1 MSGPDAFVIP
11 VRGVGGRAGDRR
23 AGGGGSGPPA
33 SVRPLSAAVSAAGLA
48 LLAAAASGTLIGRRP
63 ARAGEAELAAGAP
76 VALAE
81 GDLLVRPRVAF
92 GAGVYLVAWQEGWPG
107 LNGTADISAARVEA
121 GSFKPLDSAPVKV
134 CGAPESQSRP
144 AVAAGADVFLVV
156 WQDFRNGKDY
166 DVRGA
171 IVDART
177 GKIRVPDFEI
187 AARQRNQA
195 RPAAAWTGRHFVAVW
210 QEARGRDAYG
220 VAGVRVSA
228 EGKVLDS
235 EPILYAEAGHSPAV
249 RVSAGKVL
257 VAWSDGQT
265 ASGCMADAETGKPL
279 KSVGAKGKMNTR
291 CPNDI
296 SLADDGQGN
305 FMAVSARESFPNPWG
320 WPGPGA
326 VLCSRVNAD
335 GSAPEENVNYGYYLS
350 DVCGRR
356 VPNVVDTATWGNT
369 DRWHAGAPGG
379 FKGTADGMWPYGKP
393 AVAWDGRGTWLFA
406 WVKGKILPDRLNL
419 AEYEIWLR
427 GMDAKTLAVTL
438 KDRKLAGGAGNEAKD
453 PAIEAGPAGEFLLAY
468 ESAPA
473 GGKMRIEAIG
483 LRAK

>member
-1 MSGPDAFVIP
+1 MNGPYAIFMHARRMGGFGWRRVACPYLPIAHGPTHAGISISAGMTFFLAAAAFAPI
-11 VRGVGGRAGDRR
+11 VGGRA
-23 AGGGGSGPPA
+23 AGGG
-33 SVRPLSAAVSAAGLA
+33 
-48 LLAAAASGTLIGRRP
+48 
-63 ARAGEAELAAGAP
+63 EAEFTAGTPA
-76 VALAE
+76 VIAE
-81 GDLLVRPRVAF
+81 GDLLARPRAAF
-92 GAGVYLVAWQEGWPG
+92 GSGVYLVAWQEGWPG
-107 LNGTADISAARVEA
+107 LNGTADIVAVRLEA
-121 GSFKPLDSAPVKV
+121 GSLKPPDAAPIKV
-134 CGAPESQSRP
+134 CGAPESQSLP
-144 AVAAGADVFLVV
+144 AVAAGADAFLVV

-171 IVDART
+171 VVDAKT

-187 AARQRNQA
+187 AARPRNQA
-195 RPAAAWTGRHFVAVW
+195 RPAAAWTGRHFAVVW

-220 VAGVRVSA
+220 IAGVRVSA
-228 EGKVLDS
+228 EGRVLDA
-235 EPILYAEAGHSPAV
+235 EPILYAETGHSPTV
-249 RVSAGKVL
+249 RASAGKLL

-265 ASGCMADAETGKPL
+265 ASGCMADAETGKPI
-279 KSVGAKGKMNTR
+279 KNVGAKGKMNTR

-393 AVAWDGRGTWLFA
+393 AVAWDGKGTWLFA
-406 WVKGKILPDRLNL
+406 WVKGKILPDKLNL
-419 AEYEIWLR
+419 ADYEIWLR
-427 GMDAKTLAVTL
+427 GMDAKSLAVTL
-438 KDRKLAGGAGNEAKD
+438 KDRKLAGGVGNEAKN
-453 PAIEAGPAGEFLLAY
+453 PAIEAGPAGEFLLVY
-468 ESAPA
+468 ESVQA
-473 GGKMRIEAIG
+473 GGKMRIEAVG